1 VLKIVMRGE
10 DNEDEA
16 GGLEPRRRGKQ
27 TILGVA
33 GSFRV

>member
-1 VLKIVMRGE
+1 MRGE
-10 DNEDEA
+10 DKEDEA